1 MKPGLSL
8 ILIAVAGAS
17 LTACG
22 RQNGDDVP
30 EADAFATTAGR
41 NNVEDQFGKEFGK
54 AYRADP
60 NSEPVVV
67 TEGAVPPVSLT
78 SEPVPIE

>member
-1 MKPGLSL
+1 MKSGLSL
-8 ILIAVAGAS
+8 ILVAVAGAS

-22 RQNGDDVP
+22 IQSGDDIP

-41 NNVEDQFGKEFGK
+41 DEDQFGKEFGK

-60 NSEPVVV
+60 NSEPVEV
-67 TEGAVPPVSLT
+67 TEGAVPPVSMT